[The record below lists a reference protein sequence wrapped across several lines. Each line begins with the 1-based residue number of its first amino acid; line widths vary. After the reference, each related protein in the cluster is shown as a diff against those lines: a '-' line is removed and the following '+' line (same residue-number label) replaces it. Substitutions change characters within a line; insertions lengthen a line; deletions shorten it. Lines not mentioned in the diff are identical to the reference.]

1 MRLAGIACSLLF
13 CCLGYAQDASPRPD
27 IPPTIRVSTEFVVL
41 DALVANKKTGNLL
54 GNLQSSD
61 FALSEDGVRQHIT
74 YFSHDQLPLSVVFL
88 FDLTDTV
95 RPVLKPLAEGAREIL
110 GHLKPQDE
118 VAVMVFSSHTELL
131 QDFTQA
137 RSLAAD
143 AMAKASD
150 MKSADGTFIHECMY
164 EAVEQSMRS
173 TIPDSRRVMVWL
185 TDGTANFENSFT
197 QKTIGKNAPAHLHTK
212 DEATEKLLRAGVVTA
227 ALIDR
232 SSGTDAFLVAA
243 DVNPFAMMF
252 GGRIGDVRKYAELTG
267 GPVLNA
273 SKKEVAA
280 RLAELIDQLRGRYT
294 IGYKPST
301 SKPGGTYCKLHLAL
315 SSTAYEEPSDLRKG
329 SVFVRVRQGSYRSRH
344 CSIRSSS
351 TNSASAQRTKPS
363 CS

>member
-13 CCLGYAQDASPRPD
+13 CCLSYGQDTARRPSD
-27 IPPTIRVSTEFVVL
+27 TPTIRVSTEFVVL

-54 GNLQSSD
+54 GNLQSGDFVLSD
-61 FALSEDGVRQHIT
+61 DGVPQHIT

-95 RPVLKPLAEGAREIL
+95 RPVLKPLADGAREVL
-110 GHLKPQDE
+110 SHLKPQDE

-131 QDFTQA
+131 QGFT
-137 RSLAAD
+137 RDRGLAAD
-143 AMAKASD
+143 AIAKASE
-150 MKSADGTFIHECMY
+150 MKRSDGTFIHECMY

-212 DEATEKLLRAGVVTA
+212 EEATEKLLRSRVVTA

-232 SSGTDAFLVAA
+232 SSGTDAFVVAA

-294 IGYKPST
+294 IGYRPSG
-301 SKPGGTYCKLHLAL
+301 SRPRGTFCKLRLEL
-315 SSTAYEEPSDLRKG
+315 SPKARKADPEVRD
-329 SVFVRVRQGSYRSRH
+329 SVVRTRHGYYR
-344 CSIRSSS
+344 
-351 TNSASAQRTKPS
+351 
-363 CS
+363 